1 MFGGDTRQ
9 FESVSSSTSADAV
22 EPSAETNLRGVDLNL
37 LIVLE
42 ALLLSRNVTHAARR
56 LGQAQPAVSRAL
68 ARLREV
74 LGDDLLVRSSTG
86 SKLTSRGEQL
96 AETVPVA
103 MAHIR
108 EVIASRQ
115 TNRAT
120 RLSINAGL
128 TPAMLPLLLKSPAC
142 ESSPLKVNTHK
153 TPLEGLGQL
162 RAHAVEYMLGTLNEP
177 CDDLEHEPVFTEEFV
192 TLVAFERHSV
202 GGIRPSEEAFLDLT
216 HIHLVENGTETYP
229 QVADALMRYGRRR
242 TQFFEVQDITSAA
255 LMVSESKLALTVPR
269 SIAGWL
275 TRTLHLTALLPP
287 FAISQHEVSMYWL
300 AERAALSRRR
310 VIGDISAVARSVVE
324 HDQAHIRLFKPL
336 RAEE

>member
-1 MFGGDTRQ
+1 METQGNS
-9 FESVSSSTSADAV
+9 ESVSI
-22 EPSAETNLRGVDLNL
+22 PSAANDDQTSPEMNLSGVDLNL

-86 SKLTSRGEQL
+86 SKLTSRGERL

-108 EVIASRQ
+108 EVLSSRQ
-115 TNRAT
+115 ANQGV

-128 TPAMLPLLLKSPAC
+128 TPALLPLLLKSPAC
-142 ESSPLKVNTHK
+142 ENGPLKVNTHK
-153 TPLEGLGQL
+153 TPQEGLGQL
-162 RAHAVEYMLGTLNEP
+162 RAHAVEYMLGTLNEA
-177 CDDLEHEPVFTEEFV
+177 CDDIEHELVFTEEFL
-192 TLVAFERHSV
+192 TLVAFERHHL

-216 HIHLVENGTETYP
+216 HIHLIENGAETYP

-242 TQFFEVQDITSAA
+242 TQLFEVQDIMSAA
-255 LMVSESKLALTVPR
+255 LMVSESRLALTVPR

-275 TRTLHLTALLPP
+275 TRTLHLAALLPP
-287 FAISQHEVSMYWL
+287 LAITQHEVSMYWL
-300 AERAALSRRR
+300 AEGAALSRCR
-310 VIGDISAVARSVVE
+310 VIGDIGAVARSIVE
-324 HDQAHIRLFKPL
+324 HDQAHFRLFRPL
-336 RAEE
+336 GAEE